1 MRNLTTSVVIV
12 SAAAALVTAVFLPVE
27 TQAQQ
32 AKAAPAKAAKN
43 TYKAPRTKDG
53 KPDLNGIWMSN
64 GLANW
69 DLEPHSSGPS
79 VEPKLGA
86 IFAVPPSM
94 GYIVGG
100 GTIPYKP
107 EALAKKKQN
116 FANRA
121 KEEPEAKCYMGGVP
135 RANYM
140 PYPFQIIQGGKDI
153 MMVYEYAG
161 AVRNINMGAPVK
173 APADSW
179 MGNSNGH
186 WEGETLVI
194 EVDSLGDQ
202 SWLSRAGD
210 PHSDKLKVTE
220 RWTMR
225 SPDVL
230 MYEARMED
238 PDTYMEPWTIRVPLY
253 RQVEENARIL
263 EFKCVV
269 YAEELLYGHLRKPA
283 DAPTVAPAPANDGK
297 GKGKGK
303 GKQ

>member
-1 MRNLTTSVVIV
+1 MRNFTTSVVIV
-12 SAAAALVTAVFLPVE
+12 SAAAAFFAAFILPVE
-27 TQAQQ
+27 GQAPQT
-32 AKAAPAKAAKN
+32 KAAKAKPAA
-43 TYKAPRTKDG
+43 YKAPRTKDG

-64 GLANW
+64 GMANW
-69 DLEPHSSGPS
+69 DLEPHGSGPS
-79 VEPKLGA
+79 VDPKLGA

-94 GYIVGG
+94 GYVVG

-116 FANRA
+116 FAARA
-121 KEEPEAKCYMGGVP
+121 KEEPEAKCYMAGIP

-161 AVRNINMGAPVK
+161 AVRSINMGAPVK

-186 WEGETLVI
+186 WDGETLVV

-238 PDTYMEPWTIRVPLY
+238 PDSYTQPWTIRVPLY
-253 RQVEENARIL
+253 RQVEDNARIL

-283 DAPTVAPAPANDGK
+283 DAPTVAPANDGK
-297 GKGKGK
+297 GKAKGK